1 MLGGELGAEA
11 AGGEAPRAGPAPARA
26 RPGAVKASPA
36 MDVAEFVGKGGGAS
50 LPRKQ
55 QERRDKEK
63 RKRMSGQSAIATWKT
78 EGEMQLRQLYD
89 S

>member
-1 MLGGELGAEA
+1 
-11 AGGEAPRAGPAPARA
+11 
-26 RPGAVKASPA
+26 
-36 MDVAEFVGKGGGAS
+36 MDVADFVGKGGGAS